1 MGKSGLVRKCLLL
14 LLCLSGVVLRRG
26 WGLLL
31 EGSHGCKPN
40 WADFSV
46 AISTRPIRGRLELSG
61 FKMKICWRFQVLRL
75 VRNHAIAK
83 INPMTLMWLYRIACR
98 AAVFASARPYH
109 HPMSKNDIIP
119 TSSQP
124 MNN

>member
-1 MGKSGLVRKCLLL
+1 MGRSELVEKCPPL

-31 EGSHGCKPN
+31 EGSHGCKAN